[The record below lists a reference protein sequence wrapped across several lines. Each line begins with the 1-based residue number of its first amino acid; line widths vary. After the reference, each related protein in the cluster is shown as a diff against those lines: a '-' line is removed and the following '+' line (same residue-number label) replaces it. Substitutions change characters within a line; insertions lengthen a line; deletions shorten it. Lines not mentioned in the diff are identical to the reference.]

1 MSATGLR
8 VIHRSDSAAIVNDR
22 TEQVIQVYRGKS
34 CHRRAEHDLKMMI
47 LGAMIERTQRE
58 GLDPKTRPK
67 ALLTATLQNGGGQ
80 R

>member
-8 VIHRSDSAAIVNDR
+8 TIHRKYSSAIVNDK

-47 LGAMIERTQRE
+47 LGAMIERVRNE
-58 GLDPKTRPK
+58 RFDYAR
-67 ALLTATLQNGGGQ
+67 
-80 R
+80 

>member
-47 LGAMIERTQRE
+47 LGAMIERVGYDGAKRNRTSRH
-58 GLDPKTRPK
+58 
-67 ALLTATLQNGGGQ
+67 
-80 R
+80 

>member
-1 MSATGLR
+1 MTTTGLR
-8 VIHRSDSAAIVNDR
+8 VIHRSDSAAIVNDK

-34 CHRRAEHDLKMMI
+34 CHRRAEHDLKMLI

-58 GLDPKTRPK
+58 RLDSQTRTKT
-67 ALLTATLQNGGGQ
+67 LLTATLQNGGNQ

>member
-1 MSATGLR
+1 MSTTGLR

-22 TEQVIQVYRGKS
+22 TEQVIQVYRGTS

-47 LGAMIERTQRE
+47 LGAMIERIRRE

-67 ALLTATLQNGGGQ
+67 TLLTATLQNGGDS